1 MTKVSANQWTGFYIT
16 GTTVMK
22 ELTCAPSLKL
32 EKLTKKTTCRAEN
45 VLHKRTLHICSIFS
59 TITSDTY

>member
-1 MTKVSANQWTGFYIT
+1 
-16 GTTVMK
+16 MK

-32 EKLTKKTTCRAEN
+32 EKLTKKKTCRAEN